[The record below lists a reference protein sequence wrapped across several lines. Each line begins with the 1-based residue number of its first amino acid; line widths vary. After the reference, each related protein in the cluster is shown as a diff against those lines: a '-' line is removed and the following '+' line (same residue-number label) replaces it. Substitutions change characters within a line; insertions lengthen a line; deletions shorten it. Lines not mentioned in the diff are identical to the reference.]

1 MRKLLRNRFKD
12 TCSYAFYDLIIG
24 GADPS
29 GLAAAVHGAS
39 EVLHTLLVKR
49 EAPGGQAGLSSSI
62 ENYLGF
68 LLALLGLV

>member
-1 MRKLLRNRFKD
+1 V
-12 TCSYAFYDLIIG
+12 
-24 GADPS
+24 GAGPS
-29 GLAAAVHGAS
+29 GLATAVHGAS

-68 LLALLGLV
+68 LLALLGLI